1 MEILF
6 LGFMGMNRQ
15 FTSCYDCGIQ
25 IKLESKGGMHS
36 SLMFCTTGVLLRK
49 IVNADPKDVINYLNA
64 THIIVVCFSIRLVSV
79 DSIMLSVF
87 QGVLHVLLLSNC
99 SSK

>member
-1 MEILF
+1 MEILL

-49 IVNADPKDVINYLNA
+49 IVNADPEDVINYLSA
-64 THIIVVCFSIRLVSV
+64 THIIVVCLSIRLV
-79 DSIMLSVF
+79 L
-87 QGVLHVLLLSNC
+87 
-99 SSK
+99 